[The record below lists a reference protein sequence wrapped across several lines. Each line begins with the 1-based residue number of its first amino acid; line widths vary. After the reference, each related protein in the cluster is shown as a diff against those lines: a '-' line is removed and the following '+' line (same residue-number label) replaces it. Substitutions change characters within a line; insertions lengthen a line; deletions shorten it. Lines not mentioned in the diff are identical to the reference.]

1 MPWLS
6 ATNERGQTYYYDDQT
21 MEVRWELPSQAPA
34 LVVEAGAAGG
44 GEQGHDAG
52 GAMLTAVMLV
62 VWIQQALTYQY
73 ILRRPDLD
81 LKRFKEVQR

>member
-44 GEQGHDAG
+44 GEQGRGCIA
-52 GAMLTAVMLV
+52 
-62 VWIQQALTYQY
+62 
-73 ILRRPDLD
+73 
-81 LKRFKEVQR
+81 